1 MIPDDTMTMTK
12 KIKLTKNKK
21 QKKTKNKKKI
31 FYKIFSYER

>member
-1 MIPDDTMTMTK
+1 MIPDDTKTITK